1 MEISLKDKVAIITG
15 GTRGIGFAMVK
26 KFVEAQAKVVIWGSR
41 IETAEAALEKLRK
54 AFPDCEAMAMAPVL
68 TDQKQVKEAMALV
81 ANKYGRIDI
90 LANNAGISQSIPL
103 ENYTDEDLDKIIDL
117 NIRAVFVCSK
127 AAAAHMKET
136 GGGCII
142 NTSSIVGV
150 YGQGLGCMYPASK
163 SAVNGLT
170 RSLSREL
177 GRYGIR
183 VNAVAPGVTRTDMVA
198 ALPENMVLPL
208 LQKIPLGR
216 MGEADDIAN
225 AALFLASDLASYMTG
240 AVIPVDGGAIL

>member
-1 MEISLKDKVAIITG
+1 MDISLKDKVAIITG

-41 IETAEAALEKLRK
+41 IETAEAALEKLRE

-103 ENYTDEDLDKIIDL
+103 ENYTDEDLDRIIDL

-127 AAAAHMKET
+127 AAAAQMKET

-142 NTSSIVGV
+142 NTSSIV
-150 YGQGLGCMYPASK
+150 S
-163 SAVNGLT
+163 
-170 RSLSREL
+170 
-177 GRYGIR
+177 I
-183 VNAVAPGVTRTDMVA
+183 
-198 ALPENMVLPL
+198 
-208 LQKIPLGR
+208 
-216 MGEADDIAN
+216 
-225 AALFLASDLASYMTG
+225 
-240 AVIPVDGGAIL
+240 